1 MISGMDVISRLLVA
15 VDGSVP
21 SDAAVGVALRLGG
34 LTPRPTIRFL
44 SVFDRTILDDDV
56 CRRAL
61 DGALARARDAGIEAT
76 AVLRTG
82 TPAVEIATEADAWN
96 ATCIVTGTH
105 GRTGLSRMTFGSISE
120 GVLERSV
127 RPLLVVHAGPQP
139 AALLGRLM
147 CAFDG
152 SDAARRAFE
161 AAARLAAYRGAE
173 LHLLSVVQ
181 LDDLYASGYERDGF
195 DPDGSI
201 GLLYDDAKRELKALV
216 AVKAASGL
224 RVALHVAGGAD
235 VAGVIAA
242 CATRFGCDLIVMG
255 THGRRGLSRAL
266 LGSTADGV
274 IHDAGVPV
282 LVTRRRAPVAAR
294 PVPLRASS
302 VAC

>member
-15 VDGSVP
+15 VDGSTP
-21 SDAAVGVALRLGG
+21 SDAAVGVALRLGV
-34 LTPRPTIRFL
+34 LTPRPAIRFL

-61 DGALARARDAGIEAT
+61 DAALSCARNAGVTVT
-76 AVLRTG
+76 AVMRTG
-82 TPAVEIATEADAWN
+82 APGDEITAEADAWN

-105 GRTGLSRMTFGSISE
+105 GRTGLSRITFGSISE
-120 GVLERSV
+120 GVLERNV
-127 RPLLVVHAGPQP
+127 RPLLAVHAGPQP

-152 SDAARRAFE
+152 SAAARRAFE
-161 AAARLAAYRGAE
+161 AAARLAANRGAE

-201 GLLYDDAKRELKALV
+201 GRLYDDAKRELKAL
-216 AVKAASGL
+216 AAAKAASGL

-235 VAGVIAA
+235 VAGVIAG
-242 CATRFGCDLIVMG
+242 CATQFGCDLIVMG

-266 LGSTADGV
+266 LGSTAEGV

-282 LVTRRRAPVAAR
+282 LVMHRRSPVAAG